1 MDPTFFRKYADII
14 TETSAPLPP
23 TKEAKILHNLVYKIT
38 DLGGGDD
45 GYEWLD
51 RLQGPLGA
59 AWRGFFDDANAQN
72 SEMKFYNWILQ
83 HMPHQVITQLA
94 SEVKGI
100 YNDAK
105 FDILY

>member
-51 RLQGPLGA
+51 RL
-59 AWRGFFDDANAQN
+59 
-72 SEMKFYNWILQ
+72 
-83 HMPHQVITQLA
+83 
-94 SEVKGI
+94 
-100 YNDAK
+100 
-105 FDILY
+105 